1 MRHPLFASLLIPL
14 MLTVAAC
21 SGSATPA
28 PTAVPAASV
37 APPASAAPG
46 AAGSTV
52 AIANFSF
59 QPATITVPV
68 GTTITWTNGDSASHT
83 VTADDGSFTSES
95 LGNGATFSRA
105 FPAAGTF
112 AYHCRIHPSMTAVV
126 TVR

>member
-1 MRHPLFASLLIPL
+1 MRHPRAAALLVPL
-14 MLTVAAC
+14 VLAVAAC
-21 SGSATPA
+21 SGSATP
-28 PTAVPAASV
+28 VPAAT
-37 APPASAAPG
+37 AAAPAATSAPA
-46 AAGSTV
+46 AAGDTV
-52 AIANFSF
+52 TIANFSF

-68 GTTITWTNGDSASHT
+68 GATVTWTNDDSASHT

-95 LGNGATFSRA
+95 LGQGATFTRA